1 VFLACAREAADGLR
15 ERVLEAATERTTP
28 EQRLWHALLAVFDFV
43 EENAESWSILYPY
56 GPVSAGP
63 FAAAAAH
70 ARDAMAE
77 LLVELLAST
86 AVGEGVDPEVAA
98 ETEPI
103 AHALTGATIAFAS
116 WWRDHPE
123 EPKEVQALRLMN
135 FAWMGL
141 GNLVEGRLWTPE

>member
-1 VFLACAREAADGLR
+1 
-15 ERVLEAATERTTP
+15 
-28 EQRLWHALLAVFDFV
+28 
-43 EENAESWSILYPY
+43 
-56 GPVSAGP
+56 
-63 FAAAAAH
+63 
-70 ARDAMAE
+70 MAE